1 MHLILWRH
9 ADALEG
15 MPDTERRLSEKG
27 LKQAARSAAWLKP
40 LLPENTAILVSPA
53 LRARQTANTLGLHYT
68 IHDSLA
74 LYSTAENM
82 LATALLPSNGQT
94 VLLVSHQPLLG
105 YLASFLLCGQKQPWH
120 IAKSQIWWL
129 EIQKGAPW
137 ENSIMAVMDP
147 SMQTACLPACPAR

>member
-9 ADALEG
+9 ADAMEG
-15 MPDTERRLSEKG
+15 MPDTKRRLSEKG
-27 LKQAARSAAWLKP
+27 LKQAAFAAAWLKP
-40 LLPENTAILVSPA
+40 LLPEKTTILVSPA
-53 LRARQTANTLGLHYT
+53 LRTRQTANTLGLHYDV
-68 IHDSLA
+68 HDSLA
-74 LYSTAENM
+74 IYSTAENM

-129 EIQKGAPW
+129 EIQQSAPE
-137 ENSIMAVMDP
+137 ENSILAVMDP
-147 SMQTACLPACPAR
+147 SLQTSCLSTRLAR

>member
-1 MHLILWRH
+1 MYLILWRH
-9 ADALEG
+9 ADAMEG

-27 LKQAARSAAWLKP
+27 LKQATRAAAWLNP
-40 LLPENTAILVSPA
+40 LLPENTTILVSPA
-53 LRARQTANTLGLHYT
+53 LRTRQTANTLGRHYD

-74 LYSTAENM
+74 IHSTAENM
-82 LATALLPSNGQT
+82 LSAALMPSNSQT

-129 EIQKGAPW
+129 EIQADDFRK
-137 ENSIMAVMDP
+137 NSLRAVMDP
-147 SMQTACLPACPAR
+147 SLPSFTAR